1 MAAPVWPS
9 YARIQSGAI
18 EVAAAPTVTRTEF
31 DDGAVRQARRGLR
44 PITQRTVT
52 AQIAGARLVEF
63 RAWAEA
69 HAHAWF
75 RARDL
80 DGAWRDMRV
89 VGGVGGITYRQVA
102 RRAGPAWWEA
112 RMVLE
117 DGPAAFLFPDA
128 RVEWVA
134 RLRSPSSVVLPAALG
149 GTAPITYSLPRIPSR
164 CTYDPATRTL
174 TSPSNLRGRSNVLD
188 GALYRYVATDAD
200 GRTATMELVV
210 ARAYDITCTV
220 RGAAGTVSM
229 GASSLDLPAQWLSPP
244 ADTTREL
251 TNLTVYRS
259 GRVTLEIGPAG
270 PTDDLKDAAERD
282 LRLACVV
289 GGHELLLQGPASAQA
304 IARDTSEPY
313 DWTLPAAPIAAWID
327 TIGDQAA
334 LGKIYAWLA
343 LPP

>member
-9 YARIQSGAI
+9 YARIQSGGI

-31 DDGAVRQARRGLR
+31 DDGAVRQARRGMR
-44 PITQRTVT
+44 TITQRTVT
-52 AQIAGARLVEF
+52 VQIAGARLIEF

-112 RMVLE
+112 SMVLE
-117 DGPAAFLFPDA
+117 DGPATFLFPAA

-134 RLRSPSSVVLPAALG
+134 RLRSVSSVVLPAALG

-164 CTYDPATRTL
+164 CTYDPATRML
-174 TSPSNLRGRSNVLD
+174 ASPSDLRGRRNVLD
-188 GALYRYVATDAD
+188 GALYPWLATDAD
-200 GRTATMELVV
+200 GRTASMELEI
-210 ARAYDITCTV
+210 ARAYDITCSV
-220 RGAAGTVSM
+220 SYAAGTVSM
-229 GASSLDLPAQWLSPP
+229 GTGVIDLPSPWLASP
-244 ADTTREL
+244 DSTREL
-251 TNLTVYRS
+251 SDLTIRRS
-259 GRVTLEIGPAG
+259 GRITLEIGPAG
-270 PTDDLKDAAERD
+270 PTDDLTDAAERD
-282 LRLACVV
+282 LRLICEV
-289 GGHELLLQGPASAQA
+289 GGHELLLHGPASPEA

-313 DWTLPAAPIAAWID
+313 DWTLPAATIAAWID
-327 TIGDQAA
+327 TIGDQTSQ
-334 LGKIYAWLA
+334 GNVYAWLA

>member
-9 YARIQSGAI
+9 YARIQSRGI

-52 AQIAGARLVEF
+52 AEIAGDRLIEF

-112 RMVLE
+112 GMVLE
-117 DGPAAFLFPDA
+117 DGPPAFLFPDA

-134 RLRSPSSVVLPAALG
+134 RLRSSSSVVLPAALG
-149 GTAPITYSLPRIPSR
+149 GTAPITYSLPRIPSL

-174 TSPSNLRGRSNVLD
+174 TSPSDLRGRRNVLD

-210 ARAYDITCTV
+210 ARAYDIDCFV
-220 RGAAGTVSM
+220 SYAAGNVSM
-229 GASSLDLPAQWLSPP
+229 AATLDLPSQWLVSP
-244 ADTTREL
+244 DTTREL

-259 GRVTLEIGPAG
+259 GRVTLEIGPDG
-270 PTDDLKDAAERD
+270 PTDDLTDAAERD
-282 LRLACVV
+282 LRLVCEL
-289 GGHELLLQGPASAQA
+289 GGHELLLHGPASAQA

-327 TIGDQAA
+327 TIGDQATS
-334 LGKIYAWLA
+334 GQIYAWLA